1 MDVTLEQVAAQVSE
15 VAKHVAEVT
24 RQLGETEQRLKT
36 HVDEAQK
43 DLKHQAQVYNDELK
57 QEVKLAAGGYGA
69 TLDGIKRELAD
80 LNKQIDTRLGDHDLV
95 LGNHNERITTL
106 AKRR

>member
-24 RQLGETEQRLKT
+24 RHLGETEQRLKT

-43 DLKHQAQVYNDELK
+43 DLKHQAQVYNDELN
-57 QEVKLAAGGYGA
+57 QQVKLAAEGFGA
-69 TLDGIKRELAD
+69 SLLGIKRELAD
-80 LNKQIDTRLGDHDLV
+80 H
-95 LGNHNERITTL
+95 
-106 AKRR
+106 